1 MHVRV
6 ARFEGINTD
15 NLEQDI
21 EEFRKMVRMQERPEG
36 IPEET
41 FTTLRDGVKRVMS
54 LHDREAGVS
63 LDLTFTETAEDAK
76 RVHAALDSLTPPDG
90 AGKRTSVQTYELLMD
105 EQLG

>member
-6 ARFEGINTD
+6 ARFEGTNTD
-15 NLEQDI
+15 NLEQDT
-21 EEFRKMVRMQERPEG
+21 EEFRKMVRMQERPEWM
-36 IPEET
+36 PEET

-54 LHDREAGVS
+54 LHDRETGVS
-63 LDLTFTETAEDAK
+63 LDLTFTESAEDAR
-76 RVHAALDSLTPPDG
+76 RVHEALDSLTPPDG

>member
-6 ARFEGINTD
+6 ARFEGTNTD
-15 NLEQDI
+15 NLEQDM
-21 EEFRKMVRMQERPEG
+21 EEFRKMVRMQERPEWM
-36 IPEET
+36 PEET

-54 LHDREAGVS
+54 LHDRETGVS
-63 LDLTFTETAEDAK
+63 LDLTFTESAEDAR
-76 RVHAALDSLTPPDG
+76 RVHEALDSLTPPDG